1 MATRIVTSEVTGP
14 VNWSAVIGGVFV
26 ALVVHILLNMLGA
39 GIGAAS
45 VDIRAP
51 TEGEAQGIG
60 WGAFGWWS
68 GSGIIAA
75 FIGGWAAGVL
85 ASAAGSRDGSLHGF
99 LSWAVTTVLVIAGA
113 ALAAGTAAA
122 TIGALFTPLST
133 FISRLQAAPEA
144 VQTTLTAFSLASVIA
159 LVIGAVA
166 ATWGGRLGV
175 TKPKGSKL
183 PGSRRGVADRS

>member
-1 MATRIVTSEVTGP
+1 MATRIVSTEVTGP
-14 VNWSAVIGGVFV
+14 VNWSAVIGGVIA

-45 VDIRAP
+45 VDITAP

-68 GSGIIAA
+68 VSGIVAA
-75 FIGGWAAGVL
+75 LIGGWTAGVL
-85 ASAAGSRDGSLHGF
+85 ASAAGSRDGSLHGL

-133 FISRLQAAPEA
+133 SIARLQATPEVA
-144 VQTTLTAFSLASVIA
+144 QTTITAFSLASVVA
-159 LVIGAVA
+159 LLVGAVA
-166 ATWGGRLGV
+166 ATWGGRLGASRTIG
-175 TKPKGSKL
+175 TKAARK
-183 PGSRRGVADRS
+183 

>member
-1 MATRIVTSEVTGP
+1 MATRNIVSTEVTGP
-14 VNWSAVIGGVFV
+14 VSWSGVIGGVVV
-26 ALVVHILLNMLGA
+26 ALVVHILLNLLGA

-45 VDIRAP
+45 VEIRAP

-68 GSGIIAA
+68 ISGIIAA

-85 ASAAGSRDGSLHGF
+85 ASAIGSRDGSLHGF

-113 ALAAGTAAA
+113 ALAASTAAA

-133 FISRLQAAPEA
+133 SIARLQAIPEVA
-144 VQTTLTAFSLASVIA
+144 QTTITAFSLASVVA

-166 ATWGGRLGV
+166 ATWGGRLGA
-175 TKPKGSKL
+175 TRTIGSKAA
-183 PGSRRGVADRS
+183 RK

>member
-1 MATRIVTSEVTGP
+1 MATRIVSTEVTGP
-14 VNWSAVIGGVFV
+14 VNWGAIIGGVFV

-133 FISRLQAAPEA
+133 SIARLQATPEA
-144 VQTTLTAFSLASVIA
+144 AQTITAFSLASVVA

-166 ATWGGRLGV
+166 ATWGGRLGTTRTIG
-175 TKPKGSKL
+175 TKAARK
-183 PGSRRGVADRS
+183 